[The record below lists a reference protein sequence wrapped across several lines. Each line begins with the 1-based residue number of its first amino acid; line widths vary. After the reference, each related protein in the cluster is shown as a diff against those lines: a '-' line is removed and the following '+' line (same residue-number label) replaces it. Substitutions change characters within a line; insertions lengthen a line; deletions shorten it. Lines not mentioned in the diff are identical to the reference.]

1 MGGGTLMKKKYID
14 LLKYLSNQNTASTSN
29 EIANVLQI
37 SPRSVKNF
45 VHDINSMYGK
55 KIILSSRSGY
65 TINSKSNISLLL
77 NENTEV
83 LPQTNEERSYYIIK
97 QLFLNHSSSL
107 DIFDVCD
114 YLCVSYSTI
123 RSLLS
128 KMNKTFSSYHIE
140 FTCENEQIC
149 IKGNER
155 DKRKLISYVI
165 NEEYRNSLI
174 NTEALAYNF
183 KSIDVF
189 KLHKIIQET
198 FKKHNFYLNDFSSI
212 NILLH
217 LCIIL
222 DRKII
227 GSDLHSG
234 STLFHFDSKSEKD
247 FLMDLHTQLEQNFHI
262 VLNDYEL
269 FDIYMIFKA
278 NANCSLSS
286 FGKELGNVVG
296 ENIIQLTEK
305 YVQEINN
312 YYMIDLSSDSFKT
325 PFALHLKNLIFR
337 AKENRYT
344 ANSMA
349 QIIRTNSPLV
359 FDIAIFISLDLMEQ
373 FNITI
378 NEDETAFLAMH
389 IGAEIERQSES
400 KTKVPVILICP
411 DYHDMSKQI
420 TNFLLIN
427 FGNQLN
433 LCSVLHE
440 ESLIKTISNPFAI
453 IFTTIPLRYQAKENE
468 IIVPISPIDLS
479 SQIDNI
485 QRSISKSREIF
496 KDYKLRIDFHD
507 FFEKDL
513 FIVNNDFRNKE
524 QVLTFLCDKLINKN
538 YVDST
543 FEEKVYQRENAATT
557 AFGNVAI
564 PHSADMDAIK
574 TSVSVFISKRGINW
588 GQNTVYVILLL
599 AINKADRRQFRYL
612 YESLISFFA
621 EPNIIQDLRNCTSFK
636 DFENFVYTW
645 IDQKEAER

>member
-1 MGGGTLMKKKYID
+1 
-14 LLKYLSNQNTASTSN
+14 
-29 EIANVLQI
+29 
-37 SPRSVKNF
+37 
-45 VHDINSMYGK
+45 
-55 KIILSSRSGY
+55 
-65 TINSKSNISLLL
+65 
-77 NENTEV
+77 
-83 LPQTNEERSYYIIK
+83 
-97 QLFLNHSSSL
+97 
-107 DIFDVCD
+107 
-114 YLCVSYSTI
+114 
-123 RSLLS
+123 
-128 KMNKTFSSYHIE
+128 MNKTFSSYHIE

>member
-1 MGGGTLMKKKYID
+1 MKKKYID
-14 LLKYLSNQNTASTSN
+14 LLKYLSIQNSASTSN
-29 EIANVLQI
+29 EIANVLQV

-45 VHDINSMYGK
+45 VHEINSMYGK

-77 NENTEV
+77 NEDTEV
-83 LPQTNEERSYYIIK
+83 LPQTHEERSYYIIK

-140 FTCENEQIC
+140 FTCENEQIR
-149 IKGNER
+149 IKGNEK

-174 NTEALAYNF
+174 NTEALAQNF

-189 KLHKIIQET
+189 KLQKIIQET

-247 FLMDLHTQLEQNFHI
+247 FLMDLHTELEQNFHMI
-262 VLNDYEL
+262 LNDYEL

-278 NANCSLSS
+278 NANYSLSS
-286 FGKELGNVVG
+286 FDKELGNVVG

-305 YVQEINN
+305 YVHEINN

-373 FNITI
+373 FNIMI

-400 KTKVPVILICP
+400 KAKVPAILICP

-433 LCSVLHE
+433 LFSVLPE
-440 ESLIKTISNPFAI
+440 ETLIKKVSNPFAI

-468 IIVPISPIDLS
+468 MIVPISPIELN

-485 QRSISKSREIF
+485 QHSVSKSREIF
-496 KDYKLRIDFHD
+496 KDHKLRINFHD
-507 FFEKDL
+507 FFEKD
-513 FIVNNDFRNKE
+513 R
-524 QVLTFLCDKLINKN
+524 
-538 YVDST
+538 YVQLKS
-543 FEEKVYQRENAATT
+543 
-557 AFGNVAI
+557 
-564 PHSADMDAIK
+564 
-574 TSVSVFISKRGINW
+574 
-588 GQNTVYVILLL
+588 
-599 AINKADRRQFRYL
+599 
-612 YESLISFFA
+612 
-621 EPNIIQDLRNCTSFK
+621 
-636 DFENFVYTW
+636 
-645 IDQKEAER
+645 